1 MKNYFYCL
9 LLLCCFSCKNI
20 ALHTKTKIVD
30 TDGRKKITVNQ
41 PDFSLMYAGDYW
53 FHSLDSR
60 FMYVGNNFIDFIKT
74 PISKQKPILSYVGHT
89 TVEPYFNT
97 FCLLYSSS
105 DAKNLAENLLLNLK
119 QSKVSNLTQKN
130 IKINSIDFIQINYT
144 WTDDIRKTQTMHQEY
159 VGNIDNKII
168 RFVFCAI
175 LNNKESIFSQE
186 INQILAQILL
196 IFTN

>member
-9 LLLCCFSCKNI
+9 FLLCFFSCKNI
-20 ALHTKTKIVD
+20 ALHTKTKIAD
-30 TDGRKKITVNQ
+30 TDGMKKITVNQ
-41 PDFSLMYAGDYW
+41 PNFSLVYAGDYW

-60 FMYVGNNFIDFIKT
+60 FMYVGNNFIDFIKA
-74 PISKQKPILSYVGHT
+74 PIAKQKPTLSYVGHT

-130 IKINSIDFIQINYT
+130 IKINEVDFIQINYT
-144 WTDDIRKTQTMHQEY
+144 WTDVIRKTQTMHQEY
-159 VGNIDNKII
+159 IANVDNKIV
-168 RFVFCAI
+168 RFIFCGT
-175 LNNKESIFSQE
+175 LDNRESIFNQE
-186 INQILAQILL
+186 IDNILGSLK
-196 IFTN
+196 FK

>member
-74 PISKQKPILSYVGHT
+74 PISKQKPIDRKSTRL
-89 TVEPYFNT
+89 N
-97 FCLLYSSS
+97 SSHP
-105 DAKNLAENLLLNLK
+105 
-119 QSKVSNLTQKN
+119 
-130 IKINSIDFIQINYT
+130 SIS
-144 WTDDIRKTQTMHQEY
+144 RMPSS
-159 VGNIDNKII
+159 
-168 RFVFCAI
+168 A
-175 LNNKESIFSQE
+175 
-186 INQILAQILL
+186 
-196 IFTN
+196 